1 MMSNDSSLL
10 LPRALALHDRLR
22 TWRRHLHQHPELAF
36 QEEGTA
42 RYVAA
47 ALTDL
52 GLRVRTGVG
61 RTGVVGEIG
70 TGEPVVALRAD
81 MDALPIQEA
90 NDVPYASCV
99 PGIMHACGHDV
110 HVAWLLGAAA
120 LLAAAPPA
128 RGRVRFLFQ
137 PSEENRDAEGKS
149 GARRMIED
157 GAMAG
162 VEAVF
167 GLHVDAGLA
176 VGKLHTRPGPFMAAV
191 DPFVGTVHGVAAHG
205 AYPHKGVDP
214 IAITAQV
221 LNALYAIPSR
231 RISPVEPCIVTIGSV
246 HGGTANNIIPGE
258 VTLTG
263 TIRSFSPTVREAL
276 WAEVRRA
283 FGLAEA
289 LGGRSDVQIEEGYP
303 ILENAPEMVALLREV
318 TRTVLGEEA
327 GDADLETGSEDFSLL
342 IQAAGCGRGCG
353 GAFAWLGGAIAG
365 DRRTH
370 HHPRFDVDEDCLP
383 QGAAILAGVAY
394 HYLADNDS
402 PFTLKAPST

>member
-1 MMSNDSSLL
+1 MIQNL

-22 TWRRHLHQHPELAF
+22 AWRRHLHQYPEVAF
-36 QEEGTA
+36 QEEQTA
-42 RYVAA
+42 RYVAE
-47 ALTDL
+47 ALTSL
-52 GLRVRTGVG
+52 GLRVRSGVG

-70 TGEPVVALRAD
+70 AGEPVVALRAD

-90 NDVPYASCV
+90 NDVPYASRI
-99 PGIMHACGHDV
+99 PGVMHACGHDA
-110 HVAWLLGAAA
+110 HTAWLLGAAA
-120 LLAAAPPA
+120 LLAAAPPPH
-128 RGRVRFLFQ
+128 GRVRFLFQ

-176 VGKLHTRPGPFMAAV
+176 VGNLHTRAGPFMAAV
-191 DPFVGTVHGVAAHG
+191 DPFTGTVHGVGAHG

-231 RISPVEPCIVTIGSV
+231 RISPLEPCVVTIGSV

-258 VTLTG
+258 VTMTG
-263 TIRSFSPTVREAL
+263 TIRSFAPAVREAL

-283 FGLAEA
+283 FSLAET
-289 LGGRSDVQIEEGYP
+289 LGGQSTVQIEEGYP
-303 ILENAPEMVALLREV
+303 ILENAPEMVTRLREAA
-318 TRTVLGEEA
+318 REVLGQEA
-327 GDADLETGSEDFSLL
+327 GDADLETGSEDFSML
-342 IQAAGCGRGCG
+342 IQAAGRG

-365 DRRTH
+365 DKRTH

-383 QGAAILAGVAY
+383 QGAAILAEVASR
-394 HYLADNDS
+394 YLVGR
-402 PFTLKAPST
+402 

>member
-1 MMSNDSSLL
+1 LIKNLL
-10 LPRALALHDRLR
+10 SRALALQDRLR
-22 TWRRHLHQHPELAF
+22 AWRRHFHQYPELGFAET
-36 QEEGTA
+36 QTA
-42 RYVAA
+42 RYVADV
-47 ALTDL
+47 LTEL
-52 GLRVRTGVG
+52 GVRVREGVG

-70 TGEPVVALRAD
+70 VGDPVVALRAD

-99 PGIMHACGHDV
+99 PGVMHACGHDA
-110 HVAWLLGAAA
+110 HTAWLLGAAA
-120 LLAAAPPA
+120 LLAAEPPPH
-128 RGRVRFLFQ
+128 GRVRFLFQ
-137 PSEENRDAEGKS
+137 PCEENRDAEGKS
-149 GARRMIED
+149 GARRMIDD
-157 GAMAG
+157 GAMEG

-231 RISPVEPCIVTIGSV
+231 RISPLAPCVVTIGSV

-258 VTLTG
+258 VALTG
-263 TIRSFSPTVREAL
+263 TIRSFAPAVRETL

-283 FGLAEA
+283 FALAEA
-289 LGGRSDVQIEEGYP
+289 LGGRSTVQIEEGYP
-303 ILENAPEMVALLREV
+303 ILENAPEMVTLLRAVAGE
-318 TRTVLGEEA
+318 VLGQEA
-327 GDADLETGSEDFSLL
+327 GDADLETGSEDFAML
-342 IQAAGCGRGCG
+342 IQAAGRG

-365 DRRTH
+365 DKRAH
-370 HHPRFDVDEDCLP
+370 HHPRFDVDEACLP
-383 QGAAILAGVAY
+383 QGAAILAGVA
-394 HYLADNDS
+394 LRCLFS
-402 PFTLKAPST
+402 S